1 MNKNEILAKLSNDS
15 VVLADL
21 RRKDFSSREILD
33 KYFVN
38 DEGYM
43 SKTFHIPSLTKEVYE
58 SVVATLK
65 NVSAVNKDFA
75 TASDYYKRKV
85 LAIII
90 AKDLGVSP
98 KNIDFTGY
106 TFDERWYKMTDE
118 WLEMEYMEELF
129 RESES
134 DSRSAKQLYIDEDDS
149 QDLPLDLFSALY
161 KFCIKAI
168 RRRIAMT
175 LEVEGCFSTLLS
187 IMKSTNGFSSNATS
201 AQVDALKGFTQHFI
215 KMLQDEQVK
224 AFILEYTDIDIFD
237 KSDVVATYQKLF
249 RMFSDVHEGDLGYC
263 KDVFHNEK
271 DVYEDEIL
279 TNEYLL
285 VEEYVTH
292 ENYDEDNID
301 DKVGVLVY

>member
-1 MNKNEILAKLSNDS
+1 MNKNEILAKLSDVS

-38 DEGYM
+38 NKGYL
-43 SKTFHIPSLTKEVYE
+43 SKTFHVPSLTREVYE
-58 SVVATLK
+58 SVVATLR
-65 NVSAVNKDFA
+65 NVSEVNQDFT

-106 TFDERWYKMTDE
+106 AFDENWYKLTSE
-118 WLEMEYMEELF
+118 ELELEYMEELF
-129 RESES
+129 RESEKN
-134 DSRSAKQLYIDEDDS
+134 SRSAKNLYIDEDDS
-149 QDLPLDLFSALY
+149 QDLPLDLFNALY

-168 RRRIAMT
+168 CRRIAMT
-175 LEVEGCFSTLLS
+175 LEIEGCFSTLLG

-215 KMLQDEQVK
+215 RILQDEEVK
-224 AFILEYTDIDIFD
+224 KFILEHSDIDIFD
-237 KSDVVATYQKLF
+237 KNDVVATYQKLF
-249 RMFSDVHEGDLGYC
+249 RMFSDIREGSLDYC

-271 DVYEDEIL
+271 DIYEDEIL
-279 TNEYLL
+279 ANEYLL
-285 VEEYVTH
+285 VEESVTH

-301 DKVGVLVY
+301 DKVGTLIY